1 MAHQSLHHDD
11 DDEDQPR
18 RGRLG
23 AAIRRLAG
31 MSPGNSDGIYD
42 GTLLGEPN
50 GYQNGAHQGARNGSA
65 NGVHHGFTEG
75 TPDEPSYG
83 QQRGTR
89 HGQQEGFTHGNGH
102 GIRQGS
108 EIEQALGLEFHVVDG
123 LVLAYRPGLGPAPRV
138 KEHAEAFLRWLQAQE
153 PFAGNEVQA
162 RLLEDALYP
171 FFCSAVGWEPY
182 AWRTVAGRFRRL
194 PGVRRRQVDRRTG
207 DDRTGYMPVVY
218 KIPRA
223 KH

>member
-11 DDEDQPR
+11 DDEGQPR

-31 MSPGNSDGIYD
+31 MSPGNNNGIQD
-42 GTLLGEPN
+42 GTQLGEPN
-50 GYQNGAHQGARNGSA
+50 GYQYGAHQGARKGA
-65 NGVHHGFTEG
+65 HQGAHHGFTEG
-75 TPDEPSYG
+75 TSDEPSYG
-83 QQRGTR
+83 QQHGTR

-123 LVLAYRPGLGPAPRV
+123 LVLAYQPGQGPTPGV
-138 KEHAEAFLRWLQAQE
+138 KEHAKAFLRWLQTQE

-171 FFCSAVGWEPY
+171 LFCSAAGWEPY
-182 AWRTVAGRFRRL
+182 AWRTVAGHFRLL
-194 PGVRRRQVDRRTG
+194 PGVKRRQFDGRTG
-207 DDRTGYMPVVY
+207 GDRTGRMPIVY

-223 KH
+223 KR